1 LSVSVSSRGSD
12 WRRPGPLGV
21 SGSYP
26 KMDYTYESD
35 SDTQDS
41 DYDVDSDA
49 ESVCSTASSSSLQV
63 APQQPSFKV
72 FVSYPPSVKRE
83 ELKEHL
89 RLCGLSGN
97 VKRLNM
103 FCDKGKKS
111 KGCGYIEFVPPN
123 VGRGAINTL
132 RSMLL
137 LGEHKVDAKKYT
149 GRVRKKSPQHKARRA
164 SKKSE
169 ACPPVEEDSSELIKV
184 FVGAGVGCTL
194 PDSITTAHLEEH
206 LRRFKSAIQEVVIAT
221 DPRTKQSK
229 GYGFVFF
236 KSRRAAETATKKL
249 NGSVL
254 HGCRLSLELSKH
266 KVGEIKDNPPPVE
279 SSGTKVFVGAQV
291 DGKLPSTIQSVHLQA
306 HFWEFEEVLQ
316 KVVIITNPTTNQS
329 KGYGFAMFKTKGA
342 AQAAIRKL
350 GGTDLH
356 GCKLKLEIAKT
367 KEEYTTHGSISSQSS
382 MATGYSSKEREEAT
396 SQQEGSG
403 NRVHVRPQSGGRL
416 PSSIQSI
423 HLKTHFWKFEHT
435 LEEAFIVTDPRTEQ
449 SKGFGFAV
457 FKSKRAAEA
466 AIREFNGSSLHGCT
480 LKLEIAKQQKAEGDQ
495 STASRSSSQTSVA
508 GTHAAVSR
516 QPRKAGFPKDPVP
529 PKQSTQCKV
538 FVGGLRHSVQDKHLQ
553 EQFSA
558 FSSDI
563 VNVYMYIP
571 GGGDQPRKCGF
582 VVFSSHEAAERAI
595 SALNGTKLHGGAI
608 RVQHGKHA
616 SKPASHTPSVPS
628 AVGTSAPVQPPPLS
642 PCLPSVLNTGVPLQ
656 LIPNVPS
663 TFDTRV
669 PVQSAPPIPS
679 VPSVIDVPRQ
689 SAPPTP
695 NVPSISDT
703 SVLVQPASIIDTSVP
718 ANPFPTISSVPSILD
733 TSVPVHP
740 APLLPVAPQS
750 SNTVLLSNINVE
762 IDEDTIKAL
771 CKGIVTGVRFIPV
784 DSASKQS
791 VITFSCAD
799 DAKTT
804 VSELNGKCFLGQKV
818 TASFHLGNS
827 PRVEVKVGNLISPL
841 ETPPSI
847 EALIQLRSAEWNL
860 LTSVNPAGSSLYQEL
875 TEPFKTNPN
884 VKIDLL
890 PSKVAI
896 QLTGQKDAVESA
908 HCHFKSQLQGHIP
921 IEVNFVQTLMEVHP
935 DFSKHMTERYGV
947 CVTGIHDKSTLIK
960 LDGSGGVVAKVRE
973 AIDALIA
980 GFQHSVVQTQ
990 LPLTGHLLA
999 SAKKRL
1005 NDENVAVRLLF
1016 SPNSPQKVDVYSLS
1030 PNDYLKALKIVSSK
1044 PFIKHV
1050 PFQASPSLKQVP
1062 LQEVEAEFS
1071 VCVAMAE
1078 AEEKIYIMG
1087 FVKQDVTSA
1096 QEQVVYLVSKFSIQ
1110 FSSFACG
1117 SEQMLYLKQKLKYQ
1131 REVTQRFL
1139 ESLPAEVLI
1148 EPNRP
1153 LHFKGSPKDIEISQ
1167 KQLLEGPLLCGLQFQ
1182 AFTFTAQD
1190 KFFLQL
1196 EKHVLKPMKR
1206 EHPGFE
1212 YVRSGSEVE
1221 PNPRK
1226 GRRGSARSEESEFTV
1241 TVFSQE
1247 PEVFDKAVIAME
1259 DITPCVRTLNVA
1271 HSNAIECVQQHIEA
1285 HEQQYRVR
1293 IVVPKDSN
1301 TRVLLFG
1308 LTEREAGQC
1317 LAQLRESIDT
1327 TVEAEKYVKVDHN
1340 QIKYFKQ
1347 KKSEEWEELQGMCKS
1362 FRVYDKQKQEKG
1374 TALIRIEGTLRQVK
1388 TFCQRLDA
1396 MKALEYFSRMFSV
1409 SVERRYNNMW
1419 LKFWDAMIKE
1429 REESLDLIIV
1439 VDSPRRL
1446 ASRSTSSAEN
1456 KMEYEFSV
1464 CGGDENGT
1472 IQVEMEFSDPQIEQK
1487 AVTLSE
1493 TAVSELEKGRKA
1505 KKLDVNQYF
1514 VDVCIDVKESK
1525 VILTA
1530 PSGCKDDLEA
1540 VEGEIERYVS
1550 NRTFGDREITVN
1562 DPVLALILGSK
1573 SKSSAHLAFANQLSK
1588 PHGVSV
1594 QCLRHPQCGLRLRG
1608 NKDSL
1613 DLVEPLIRQKV
1624 IQEIQSTIDEVKFP
1638 VIPSLIPF
1646 FETPEFVHFSAKIR
1660 DELCVLCH
1668 FPKAQGENQVFKTA
1682 FLKTASADI
1691 RIKLEICKGDIT
1703 NEEVDAIVNAAN
1715 EDLKHVGGL
1724 AKAIVQAGGD
1734 SIQMESDLYILQHGK
1749 LRAGGV
1755 VCLGAGNLAC
1765 KKVLHAVG
1773 PQWVDGRS
1781 GEEQILYFTVLG
1793 CLRECQRKGL
1803 ESVSFPAISTGIF
1816 SVPDHICIQASL
1828 KAVRDF
1834 CQVTTMSAITNV
1846 RFVLCHSHVAQR
1858 FAQALESDL
1867 MVDCIVRTSE
1877 VTSSPVAPESD
1888 TWEWMYDDGS
1898 FLPYQKDVNTLLNDR
1913 YGQDPKGEVSFS
1925 IGKHTYAVDFS
1936 TMLQTNLH
1944 TNCQRQIRQV
1954 PAAFTPPFPTSVQWK
1969 FMNDYQRRTPYS
1981 PSDSQA
1987 IETMFQSQIPGQH
2000 TIKGRTYTF
2009 DFTSMCQINI
2019 DTSYKRPIQ
2028 RSVVNPALEGTVPDQ
2043 PQERKEKKVTVTLR
2057 GPRANLTVAKGRL
2070 DEKLDGALANGDITF
2085 PSSLEGKILGIIQ
2098 QQKLDF
2104 RMESAAADQKGKK
2117 KRVTFKGLSS
2127 SMTKAT
2133 SAIQEEIINYHV
2145 AAAEQSAVE
2154 LPPEWEPQTQNLQL
2168 CQVAQG
2174 SPEWSRVVGNFQRT
2188 LPSVRVI
2195 EVTRIQNKWLWER
2208 YVLHKQRLS
2217 FKNNGSVNERELFH
2231 GTRKNDPKHIYEGED
2246 GFDMRF
2252 SSTGMWGLANY
2263 FAVNASYSD
2272 TYAYTRSD
2280 GTKEMFMVKVLTGD
2294 SYQSPSKQE
2303 LRMPPEKPRAVGEK
2317 LQFSRVRYD
2326 TVTGTTRGSQ
2336 VFMTYDNDKAY
2347 PAYLIQYY

>member
-1 LSVSVSSRGSD
+1 
-12 WRRPGPLGV
+12 
-21 SGSYP
+21 
-26 KMDYTYESD
+26 
-35 SDTQDS
+35 
-41 DYDVDSDA
+41 
-49 ESVCSTASSSSLQV
+49 
-63 APQQPSFKV
+63 
-72 FVSYPPSVKRE
+72 
-83 ELKEHL
+83 
-89 RLCGLSGN
+89 
-97 VKRLNM
+97 
-103 FCDKGKKS
+103 
-111 KGCGYIEFVPPN
+111 
-123 VGRGAINTL
+123 
-132 RSMLL
+132 
-137 LGEHKVDAKKYT
+137 
-149 GRVRKKSPQHKARRA
+149 
-164 SKKSE
+164 
-169 ACPPVEEDSSELIKV
+169 
-184 FVGAGVGCTL
+184 
-194 PDSITTAHLEEH
+194 
-206 LRRFKSAIQEVVIAT
+206 
-221 DPRTKQSK
+221 
-229 GYGFVFF
+229 
-236 KSRRAAETATKKL
+236 
-249 NGSVL
+249 
-254 HGCRLSLELSKH
+254 
-266 KVGEIKDNPPPVE
+266 
-279 SSGTKVFVGAQV
+279 
-291 DGKLPSTIQSVHLQA
+291 
-306 HFWEFEEVLQ
+306 
-316 KVVIITNPTTNQS
+316 
-329 KGYGFAMFKTKGA
+329 
-342 AQAAIRKL
+342 
-350 GGTDLH
+350 
-356 GCKLKLEIAKT
+356 
-367 KEEYTTHGSISSQSS
+367 
-382 MATGYSSKEREEAT
+382 
-396 SQQEGSG
+396 
-403 NRVHVRPQSGGRL
+403 
-416 PSSIQSI
+416 
-423 HLKTHFWKFEHT
+423 
-435 LEEAFIVTDPRTEQ
+435 
-449 SKGFGFAV
+449 
-457 FKSKRAAEA
+457 
-466 AIREFNGSSLHGCT
+466 
-480 LKLEIAKQQKAEGDQ
+480 
-495 STASRSSSQTSVA
+495 
-508 GTHAAVSR
+508 
-516 QPRKAGFPKDPVP
+516 
-529 PKQSTQCKV
+529 
-538 FVGGLRHSVQDKHLQ
+538 
-553 EQFSA
+553 
-558 FSSDI
+558 
-563 VNVYMYIP
+563 
-571 GGGDQPRKCGF
+571 
-582 VVFSSHEAAERAI
+582 
-595 SALNGTKLHGGAI
+595 
-608 RVQHGKHA
+608 
-616 SKPASHTPSVPS
+616 
-628 AVGTSAPVQPPPLS
+628 
-642 PCLPSVLNTGVPLQ
+642 
-656 LIPNVPS
+656 
-663 TFDTRV
+663 
-669 PVQSAPPIPS
+669 
-679 VPSVIDVPRQ
+679 
-689 SAPPTP
+689 
-695 NVPSISDT
+695 
-703 SVLVQPASIIDTSVP
+703 
-718 ANPFPTISSVPSILD
+718 
-733 TSVPVHP
+733 
-740 APLLPVAPQS
+740 
-750 SNTVLLSNINVE
+750 
-762 IDEDTIKAL
+762 
-771 CKGIVTGVRFIPV
+771 
-784 DSASKQS
+784 
-791 VITFSCAD
+791 
-799 DAKTT
+799 
-804 VSELNGKCFLGQKV
+804 
-818 TASFHLGNS
+818 
-827 PRVEVKVGNLISPL
+827 
-841 ETPPSI
+841 
-847 EALIQLRSAEWNL
+847 
-860 LTSVNPAGSSLYQEL
+860 
-875 TEPFKTNPN
+875 
-884 VKIDLL
+884 
-890 PSKVAI
+890 
-896 QLTGQKDAVESA
+896 
-908 HCHFKSQLQGHIP
+908 
-921 IEVNFVQTLMEVHP
+921 MEVHP
-935 DFSKHMTERYGV
+935 DFSKHTTERYGV

-960 LDGSGGVVAKVRE
+960 LDGSGGVVATVRE
-973 AIDALIA
+973 AINALIA
-980 GFQHSVVQTQ
+980 GFQRSVVQTQ

-999 SAKKRL
+999 SAQKRL

-1016 SPNSPQKVDVYSLS
+1016 SPNAPQKVDVYSFS
-1030 PNDYLKALKIVSSK
+1030 PNDHLKALKIVSSK
-1044 PFIKHV
+1044 PFVKYV
-1050 PFQASPSLKQVP
+1050 PFQASPSLKQIP
-1062 LQEVEAEFS
+1062 LQEVEAKFS
-1071 VCVAMAE
+1071 VSVAMAE
-1078 AEEKIYIMG
+1078 AEGKICVKG

-1096 QEQVVYLVSKFSIQ
+1096 QEQVASLVSKFSVQ

-1117 SEQMLYLKQKLKYQ
+1117 SEQMLYLKQKLKDQ

-1167 KQLLEGPLLCGLQFQ
+1167 KQLLEGPLLHGLQFQ
-1182 AFTFTAQD
+1182 AFPFTAQD

-1206 EHPGFE
+1206 EHTGFE

-1221 PNPRK
+1221 PDQRK

-1247 PEVFDKAVIAME
+1247 PEVFDKAVIALE

-1301 TRVLLFG
+1301 TRVLVFG

-1327 TVEAEKYVKVDHN
+1327 TVEAEKYVKVYHN

-1419 LKFWDAMIKE
+1419 LKFWDAVIKE

-1439 VDSPRRL
+1439 VDSPKRL
-1446 ASRSTSSAEN
+1446 ASRSSSSAEN

-1472 IQVEMEFSDPQIEQK
+1472 IEVEWEFSDPQIEQK
-1487 AVTLSE
+1487 AVRLSE
-1493 TAVSELEKGRKA
+1493 TAVRELEKGRKE
-1505 KKLDVNQYF
+1505 KKLEVDRYF

-1594 QCLRHPQCGLRLRG
+1594 QCLRHPQCGMRLRG
-1608 NKDSL
+1608 NQDSL

-1624 IQEIQSTIDEVKFP
+1624 IREIQSTIDEIKFP
-1638 VIPSLIPF
+1638 VISSLLPF

-1668 FPKAQGENQVFKTA
+1668 FPKVRGENQVIKTA

-1749 LRAGGV
+1749 LKAGGV

-1773 PQWVDGRS
+1773 PRWVDGRS
-1781 GEEQILYFTVLG
+1781 GEEQTIYFTVLV

-1834 CQVTTMSAITNV
+1834 CQVTTMSAITNI

-1858 FAQALESDL
+1858 FAQALESDV
-1867 MVDCIVRTSE
+1867 MMDCIVRMSE
-1877 VTSSPVAPESD
+1877 VTSSPAAPESH

-1898 FLPYQKDVNTLLNDR
+1898 FLPYQKDVNTLLNDS
-1913 YGQDPKGEVSFS
+1913 YGQDPKGEVSFR

-1944 TNCQRQIRQV
+1944 TKCQRQIRQV
-1954 PAAFTPPFPTSVQWK
+1954 PAAFTLSSPTSVQWN
-1969 FMNDYQRRTPYS
+1969 FMNDYQKWTPYS

-1987 IETMFQSQIPGQH
+1987 IETTFQSQIRGQR

-2028 RSVVNPALEGTVPDQ
+2028 RSVVNPALEATMPDQ
-2043 PQERKEKKVTVTLR
+2043 PKERKERKVTVTLR
-2057 GPRANLTVAKGRL
+2057 GPRANLTVAKRRL

-2104 RMESAAADQKGKK
+2104 RMESAAADQKGNK

-2127 SMTKAT
+2127 SVTKAT

-2145 AAAEQSAVE
+2145 AAAEQSAVA

-2168 CQVAQG
+2168 CRVAQG
-2174 SPEWSRVVGNFQRT
+2174 SPEWNRVVENFLKT
-2188 LPSVRVI
+2188 LSSVRVT

-2217 FKNNGSVNERELFH
+2217 FKNNGSVNEMELFH
-2231 GTRKNDPKHIYEGED
+2231 GTRKNDPKLIYEGED

-2263 FAVNASYSD
+2263 FAVNASYSGA
-2272 TYAYTRSD
+2272 YAYSRSD

-2294 SYQSPSKQE
+2294 SYQSPSDQQ
-2303 LRMPPEKPRAVGEK
+2303 LRMPPEKPRAVGGK
-2317 LQFSRVRYD
+2317 LPFSRVRYD
-2326 TVTGTTRGSQ
+2326 TVTGTARGSQ
-2336 VFMTYDNDKAY
+2336 VFMAYDNDKAY